1 MAIRAITEKQQT
13 VTPEDA
19 DEDSLLD
26 GLFSRYSISPKR
38 LGDPGPSD
46 TEIRQIVSAALTAP
60 DHCALKPWRFIHI
73 PKSEM
78 QALGDVFAGIK
89 ARRDPMAGPEAI
101 QRERDRAAATPGL
114 IAIVARLRTSHPRVP
129 VYEQYVSIGA
139 AIQNMLLS
147 VHGLGYGAKMVSGL
161 KLQDPAMVEALNV
174 GPWERLIGF
183 LCIGTQCG
191 PQKRRKRP
199 NVTDHLT
206 TWKA

>member
-1 MAIRAITEKQQT
+1 MAIRAIAEKQQSIS
-13 VTPEDA
+13 PENA
-19 DEDSLLD
+19 DPISLMD

-38 LGDPGPSD
+38 LGEPGPSD
-46 TEIRQIVSAALTAP
+46 TEIHQIVSAALTAP

-73 PKSEM
+73 PQSEM
-78 QALGDVFAGIK
+78 RVLGDVFASIK
-89 ARRDPMAGPEAI
+89 ARRDPMASPQAL

-139 AIQNMLLS
+139 AIQNMLLC

-161 KLQDPAMVEALNV
+161 KLQDPAMAEALNV

-183 LCIGTQCG
+183 LCIGTQIN
-191 PQKRRKRP
+191 PQKRRRRP
-199 NVTDHLT
+199 DIADHLS
-206 TWKA
+206 TWRA

>member
-13 VTPEDA
+13 VLPE
-19 DEDSLLD
+19 EDDQNSLLD

-38 LGDPGPSD
+38 LGEPGPND
-46 TEIRQIVSAALTAP
+46 AEIRQIVSAALTAP

-73 PKSEM
+73 PQSEM
-78 QALGDVFAGIK
+78 PVLGDLFASIK
-89 ARRDPMAGPEAI
+89 ARRDPMASLEAI

-139 AIQNMLLS
+139 AIQNMLLC

-161 KLQDPAMVEALNV
+161 KLQDPAMAKALNV

-183 LCIGTQCG
+183 LCIGTQSG

-199 NVTDHLT
+199 DIADHLS

>member
-1 MAIRAITEKQQT
+1 MAIRAVTEKQQT
-13 VTPEDA
+13 VLPEDA
-19 DEDSLLD
+19 DCHLLLD
-26 GLFSRYSISPKR
+26 GLFSRHSISPKR
-38 LGDPGPSD
+38 LGEPGPSD
-46 TEIRQIVSAALTAP
+46 MEIRQIVSAALTAP

-73 PKSEM
+73 PQSEM
-78 QALGDVFAGIK
+78 AALGDVFASIK
-89 ARRDPMAGPEAI
+89 ARRDPMASSEAI

-139 AIQNMLLS
+139 AIQNMLLC

-183 LCIGTQCG
+183 LCIGTQTG
-191 PQKRRKRP
+191 LQKRRKRP
-199 NVTDHLT
+199 AVADHLT